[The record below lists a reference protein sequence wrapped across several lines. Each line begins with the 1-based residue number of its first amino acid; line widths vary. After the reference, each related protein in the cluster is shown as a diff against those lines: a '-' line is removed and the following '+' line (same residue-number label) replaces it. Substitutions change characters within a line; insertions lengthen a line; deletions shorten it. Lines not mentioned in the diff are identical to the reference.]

1 MKRLLLLLIIMTA
14 VFAASAKVTDTS
26 WKDLTKDIKNHPQRI
41 TVVDVYAV
49 WCGPCKVYAPIF
61 DKVAEEL
68 PQAAYYRLDIDKNE
82 VINDYISIQAVPTT
96 LIFYYVK
103 GETKPRVLTRS
114 GLLDEEELK
123 LMLKKAIAMGAV

>member
-103 GETKPRVLTRS
+103 GETKPRV
-114 GLLDEEELK
+114 
-123 LMLKKAIAMGAV
+123 